1 MGVWIEVKSSKV
13 RGQEKVMSYIKF
25 RLIRRFN
32 LISRFF
38 KLFFMIYCFRIEME
52 SNISRMKG
60 EDRKIYNRDD
70 RQPQRPLSSSDGLPS
85 LDNSNEDLESP
96 SSSSSFDIDH
106 ELSNGIASLELTNN
120 NHRSR
125 NVEDVIGKGVTL

>member
-1 MGVWIEVKSSKV
+1 
-13 RGQEKVMSYIKF
+13 
-25 RLIRRFN
+25 
-32 LISRFF
+32 
-38 KLFFMIYCFRIEME
+38 
-52 SNISRMKG
+52 MKG